1 MKRYLLIIIVMFL
14 SIQYAKSNDVE
25 FAEPNKII
33 VYVCDI
39 ARGSGAFTIEMTD
52 KSVKYSFKYLFL
64 SDKDNNKF
72 EWVVRQVTD
81 MDSCTQKYLRE
92 SIYDFFVLKKKKY
105 KYYKK
110 VKYPEDNCPG
120 GPYIKIRYL
129 FPNGKSDMEIF
140 QLTDNVESEKPL
152 CNGGEII
159 IYDKEYSIFLK
170 TMLDLT
176 YKYSDSF
183 IGERIVSSHGYWY
196 WP

>member
-81 MDSCTQKYLRE
+81 RDSCTQKYLRE

>member
-14 SIQYAKSNDVE
+14 SIQYAKCNE
-25 FAEPNKII
+25 MIITEPEKI
-33 VYVCDI
+33 VVSVCDI
-39 ARGSGAFTIEMTD
+39 ARNSGIFHVEIKNKGIKCSLEYISTNNFCWTVKQITD
-52 KSVKYSFKYLFL
+52 I
-64 SDKDNNKF
+64 
-72 EWVVRQVTD
+72 
-81 MDSCTQKYLRE
+81 DSCTQKYLRE
-92 SIYDFFVLKKKKY
+92 SIYDFFVMNKKKY
-105 KYYKK
+105 KYYRK

-129 FPNGKSDMEIF
+129 FPNGKSDMEVF

-159 IYDKEYSIFLK
+159 IYDKEYSLFLK

>member
-33 VYVCDI
+33 VNVCDI

-81 MDSCTQKYLRE
+81 MDSCTQKYLRK

-110 VKYPEDNCPG
+110 VKYPEDNCHG
-120 GPYIKIRYL
+120 GPYIKIEHL

-159 IYDKEYSIFLK
+159 IYDKEYSKFLK

-176 YKYSDSF
+176 YKYSDTF

>member
-33 VYVCDI
+33 VNVCDI
-39 ARGSGAFTIEMTD
+39 ARGCGAFTIEMTD

-81 MDSCTQKYLRE
+81 IDSCTQKYLRE
-92 SIYDFFVLKKKKY
+92 SIYDFFVMNKKKY
-105 KYYKK
+105 KYYRK

-129 FPNGKSDMEIF
+129 FPNGKSDMEVF

-159 IYDKEYSIFLK
+159 IYDKEYSIFIK

>member
-33 VYVCDI
+33 VNVCDI

-81 MDSCTQKYLRE
+81 IDSCTQKYLRE
-92 SIYDFFVLKKKKY
+92 SIYDFFVMNKKKY
-105 KYYKK
+105 KYYRK

-159 IYDKEYSIFLK
+159 IYDKDYSKFLK
-170 TMLDLT
+170 TMLDMT

>member
-33 VYVCDI
+33 VNVCDI

-110 VKYPEDNCPG
+110 VKYSEDNCPG
-120 GPYIKIRYL
+120 GPYIKIEHL

-159 IYDKEYSIFLK
+159 IYDKEYSKFLK

-176 YKYSDSF
+176 YKYSDTF

>member
-33 VYVCDI
+33 VNVCDI
-39 ARGSGAFTIEMTD
+39 ARGCGAFTIEMTD

-81 MDSCTQKYLRE
+81 IDSCTQKYLRE
-92 SIYDFFVLKKKKY
+92 SIYDFFVMNKKKY
-105 KYYKK
+105 KYYRK

-129 FPNGKSDMEIF
+129 FPNGKSDMEVF

>member
-81 MDSCTQKYLRE
+81 IDSCTQKYLRE
-92 SIYDFFVLKKKKY
+92 SIYDFLVLKKKKY

>member
-33 VYVCDI
+33 VNVCDI

-81 MDSCTQKYLRE
+81 IDSCTQKYLRE
-92 SIYDFFVLKKKKY
+92 SIYDFFVMNKKKY
-105 KYYKK
+105 KYYRK

-129 FPNGKSDMEIF
+129 FPNGKSDMEVF

>member
-81 MDSCTQKYLRE
+81 IDSCTQKYLRE